1 MTKHSTTRETQ
12 VQSPSGEDPLE
23 MGMATHSCILAWRI
37 PGTEEPGELHT
48 VHGVAELER
57 TERLNTHRCLQSAGA
72 CLIASLCECGHVC
85 VPARA
90 YMHKCIHT
98 WVRRDTISSITVDYV
113 TYSFLPFDTQ
123 PHLMGIPTT
132 HLM

>member
-1 MTKHSTTRETQ
+1 MWSDMQSENHPLLIWLPSTVTIT
-12 VQSPSGEDPLE
+12 P
-23 MGMATHSCILAWRI
+23 
-37 PGTEEPGELHT
+37 
-48 VHGVAELER
+48 
-57 TERLNTHRCLQSAGA
+57 
-72 CLIASLCECGHVC
+72 ECGHVC
-85 VPARA
+85 VPAHA

>member
-57 TERLNTHRCLQSAGA
+57 TERLNTHRCLQSAMLLCPWDSPGKNTGVD
-72 CLIASLCECGHVC
+72 CHSLFQRIFPPQVSKILYHLSYREVHEGIINQNIIEV
-85 VPARA
+85 VFV
-90 YMHKCIHT
+90 
-98 WVRRDTISSITVDYV
+98 WRR
-113 TYSFLPFDTQ
+113 
-123 PHLMGIPTT
+123 
-132 HLM
+132 